1 VSYWS
6 GTRSFNLSG
15 KAIQLDNNK
24 IIFDFDDEDRD
35 NPIGSILRYHREQ
48 RKLDLAN
55 VSEELK
61 VKLDYLQA
69 MEQGRF
75 DLLPSGF
82 YRRSFLK
89 AYAQYLKL
97 DVDEMLK
104 VLDEQ
109 EVGSKK
115 GEAKPLTVPQIPI
128 METPPAETIQR
139 QAPAQGLCPP
149 VRSPARGTPAGFVFS
164 VFLGLIIGAACLIF
178 LFKGGEGEY
187 DEAAAGLSMVE
198 AESLQVH
205 AEPPDT
211 MELFMRLLDDKIGT
225 APELILRIEASG
237 RSWIRITSDEVELY
251 AGFINENMGVE
262 FKAKESLSINL
273 GVNEGIRTFLNG
285 FEMRPLEKGVTYLDR
300 ENYYEFIPSDKAN
313 EIVRAHE

>member
-1 VSYWS
+1 
-6 GTRSFNLSG
+6 
-15 KAIQLDNNK
+15 LDQNK

-48 RKLDLAN
+48 NKLDLVN
-55 VSEELK
+55 VAEALK

-89 AYAQYLKL
+89 AYAEYLKL
-97 DVDEMLK
+97 DVDQMLR

-109 EVGSKK
+109 EVGPKRS
-115 GEAKPLTVPQIPI
+115 EAEPITMPKISHVEIPP
-128 METPPAETIQR
+128 EEKVQK
-139 QAPAQGLCPP
+139 QASVQGLGPP
-149 VRSPARGTPAGFVFS
+149 VRPPARGTPAGFAFS
-164 VFLGLIIGAACLIF
+164 VFFGLVIGAACLVF

-187 DEAAAGLSMVE
+187 QEAAVGLSLAEV
-198 AESLQVH
+198 ESLEVTP
-205 AEPPDT
+205 EPPDT
-211 MELFMRLLDDKIGT
+211 MELFMRLLDEKIGI
-225 APELILRIEASG
+225 APELILRIEAGG
-237 RSWIRITSDEVELY
+237 RSWIRVTSDGVELY
-251 AGFINENMGVE
+251 VGFISQNMSTE

-273 GVNEGIRTFLNG
+273 GVNEGIRAFLNG

-300 ENYYEFIPSDKAN
+300 ENYHQFIPTDKAN

>member
-1 VSYWS
+1 
-6 GTRSFNLSG
+6 
-15 KAIQLDNNK
+15 LDQNK

-35 NPIGSILRYHREQ
+35 NPIGSILRYHRDQ

-55 VSEELK
+55 VAEELK
-61 VKLDYLQA
+61 VKLEYLEA

-89 AYAQYLKL
+89 AYAEYLKL

-109 EVGSKK
+109 EGGTKK
-115 GEAKPLTVPQIPI
+115 GEAKPPIMPQMPL
-128 METPPAETIQR
+128 METPPAETIQT
-139 QAPAQGLCPP
+139 QVPGQGLCPP
-149 VRSPARGTPAGFVFS
+149 VRPPARGTPAGFAFS
-164 VFLGLIIGAACLIF
+164 VFFGLVIGAACLVF

-187 DEAAAGLSMVE
+187 HEAAAGLSVVE
-198 AESLQVH
+198 AESLQVIP
-205 AEPPDT
+205 EPPDT
-211 MELFMRLLDDKIGT
+211 MELFIRLLDEKIGS
-225 APELILRIEASG
+225 APEMILRVEAAG
-237 RSWIRITSDEVELY
+237 RSWIRVTSDGVELY
-251 AGFINENMGVE
+251 VGFISQNMSTE
-262 FKAKESLSINL
+262 FKAKESVSINL

-300 ENYYEFIPSDKAN
+300 QNFYEFIPSDRAN
-313 EIVRAHE
+313 ELVRAHE